1 MRTATINKRPVNSFA
16 IVLAALIGL
25 ALHFLAPLAALAQGI
40 KRAQAKGRISY
51 SSNRI
56 AALQARLNS
65 IDAAVKETRAN
76 GNDAAEITRLARMK
90 AAACEEIAEEQV
102 ALAAAQ
108 AELQA

>member
-1 MRTATINKRPVNSFA
+1 MPVIQPNRQGLNIGGVQLQANEVNLPPTVGDVVVDTSKA
-16 IVLAALIGL
+16 NRLAALSGFVQDFGIG
-25 ALHFLAPLAALAQGI
+25 F
-40 KRAQAKGRISY
+40 
-51 SSNRI
+51 
-56 AALQARLNS
+56 
-65 IDAAVKETRAN
+65 DAAVKETRAN